1 MRCLYP
7 ITRETSEMDSKGT
20 SLKMVSAKGTE
31 TSDNNKKKLKNK
43 QTQNRLRIHPDSN
56 PSINYLMLYKK
67 NPVK

>member
-1 MRCLYP
+1 
-7 ITRETSEMDSKGT
+7 MDSKGT